1 MSLKAGEYD
10 IDSSN
15 GRLLL
20 RTFRRGLAAKA
31 GHDLLLEASVWH
43 GHVSVPDN
51 PAAQPAVSVEVDMR
65 QFEVLEGTGGVKALT
80 DADRQEIKQTM
91 RKPLRSDQ
99 HPVATFTST
108 NVQIDGEQAAI
119 DGQLTLG
126 GQTHPLRLDVRQQ
139 AEGVVTGTAT
149 VVQTTWG
156 IKPYTGFLGALKL
169 RDDVQ
174 MEFLV
179 TLP

>member
-20 RTFRRGLAAKA
+20 RTFRRGVAAKA
-31 GHDLLLEASVWH
+31 GHDLLIEASVWH
-43 GHVSVPDN
+43 GHVSMPDN
-51 PAAQPAVSVEVDMR
+51 TGAEPALAVEVDMR
-65 QFEVLEGTGGVKALT
+65 QLEVLEGTGGVKALS
-80 DADRQEIKQTM
+80 DGDRREIKETM
-91 RKPLRSDQ
+91 RKRLQSDQ

-108 NVQIDGEQAAI
+108 HVQIDGDLAAI

-174 MEFLV
+174 VEFLV